1 MANNHHRNPITRQ
14 RYATIFGA
22 GVAGLT
28 AAHEL
33 VERGFRV
40 QVWEPVDDQRDP
52 RRGLDVGGLAR
63 TQWSRV
69 GWRDEQRDPSSMTQ
83 GLPIHH
89 FLQKLFVL
97 EPEWRAGDLW
107 MQEGESWV
115 RAVEEGQDGRV
126 YRRAKLEGATT
137 LEVLIK
143 GICELNALGQRER
156 VELTFESLGD
166 AVGAPV
172 SKDDIHYNPSAQL
185 FQARSGAVTF
195 VAPLREPLNP
205 PRERV
210 AVVYVWRSD
219 ARHVKAV
226 PDLWHLLAPWN
237 IKTDDI
243 YGLGRAGTAKGRATM
258 AEVMQELIENKH
270 LDHVYVEITIR
281 GQTEVSDKEA
291 LRRASIVSN
300 LLKEAYVVSEPA
312 WVKDSV
318 QLTLTFPQEDGA
330 PLRGPVTL
338 ELILLNE
345 TPGALPPRAEAMIGF
360 RARERWLPGEHGFR
374 FFPAFYHHV
383 FDTMKRTP
391 ILETEDSP
399 PPFMAQERAVKVV
412 PSAYRYVETG
422 RTAFDNLKPSNQHAL
437 AFSGHRPSVLTR
449 SRPESF
455 EELRD
460 YMRVFYGS
468 AEEGGFAANPRDVS
482 FFMLKV
488 LQYMTSC
495 DERRGEYEKMSWW
508 DFIEGN
514 SYEKNFADLLLK
526 WPKALVA
533 MDAKSSDARTNGTTT
548 VQITL
553 DLFRDGGYRDGILKG
568 PTNAAWLEHWRRY
581 LEAQG
586 VEFVQG
592 RLEGL
597 ELFAVDDPEHPDD
610 PNLRVVLPRV
620 TSFEPRYPLGADGQ
634 PQLLPGYFVLAL
646 PAHEVARIARDFKQR
661 LNDDPNLSAEER
673 LKYCPEDSDL
683 ARAARIDIAPLGHMP
698 TPIRGDG
705 QGEFRNYCGIQFYFA
720 EDVFWLEGQVYHPD
734 SAFGLTTV
742 SQARFWEDKMD
753 WEHGYRGVLSAI
765 IANWSGKASNGKPA
779 YELSPDELAKE
790 AWAQIKDSVRGRG
803 RQAPNVARSRT
814 PSFDEPPTPLYWH
827 LDDNI
832 TWDPKRPY
840 HPHDPDSGYRNAA
853 PFHIVPPGKWRDL
866 PGELDEKRGYQVLHG
881 VVLAGTYA
889 KTYTRIP
896 CMETANE
903 SARHAVNAILRD
915 ARLKSSRTY
924 CDIWNP
930 EDRELDDFGWMKELD
945 AKLVQRGRGH
955 VFELYGLEKL
965 IRFGLRGGPND
976 PFDPLESWRTISRVL
991 RNFSRAFWKR

>member
-1 MANNHHRNPITRQ
+1 MANNDYRNPITRQ

-69 GWRDEQRDPSSMTQ
+69 GWRDEQRDPAAMSQ

-97 EPEWRAGDLW
+97 EPQWRPGDLW
-107 MQEGESWV
+107 KLEAEGWLPPPEK
-115 RAVEEGQDGRV
+115 REEGVV
-126 YRRAKLEGATT
+126 YREAELRGATT

-143 GICELNALGQRER
+143 DICGLSSSEQRRR
-156 VELTFESLGD
+156 VEDTFQCLAK
-166 AVGAPV
+166 AVNAPIKKEDV
-172 SKDDIHYNPSAQL
+172 HYNPSAQL
-185 FQARSGAVTF
+185 FEAHSGALTF
-195 VAPLREPLNP
+195 LAPLREPLNP

-210 AVVYVWRSD
+210 AVVNVWRYGQTPER
-219 ARHVKAV
+219 AEPV
-226 PDLWHLLAPWN
+226 PGLWHLLAPWS
-237 IKTDDI
+237 IEPEDI
-243 YGLGRAGTAKGRATM
+243 YGLGREGAARGDAVM
-258 AEVMQELIENKH
+258 AEFLQELRENEH
-270 LDHVYVEITIR
+270 IDHVYVEITIR
-281 GQTEVSDKEA
+281 GQTEVDREEA
-291 LRRASIVSN
+291 RRRADLVKD
-300 LLKEAYVVSEPA
+300 LLKPA
-312 WVKDSV
+312 GTSLRVGKADWVKDTV
-318 QLTLTFPQEDGA
+318 QLVLEFADGS
-330 PLRGPVTL
+330 RGPVRL

-345 TPGALPPRAEAMIGF
+345 TPGALPPRAEAAISF

-374 FFPAFYHHV
+374 FFPAFYHHL

-391 ILETEDSP
+391 ILETEESP
-399 PPFMAQERAVKVV
+399 APFMAQERAVNVI

-422 RTAFDNLKPSNQHAL
+422 RSTFDHLQPSNLHAL

-449 SRPESF
+449 SRPQSF

-460 YMRVFYGS
+460 YLRVFYGS
-468 AEEGGFAANPRDVS
+468 PEEGGFNANPRDVS
-482 FFMLKV
+482 FFMLKL

-495 DERRGEYEKMSWW
+495 DERRREYEKQSWW
-508 DFIEGN
+508 DFIEGD

-592 RLEGL
+592 RIE
-597 ELFAVDDPEHPDD
+597 ELKLYKTDTGE
-610 PNLRVVLPRV
+610 RVVLPRV
-620 TSFEPRYPLGADGQ
+620 TCFEPRYPLGADDKQ
-634 PQLLPGYFVLAL
+634 PHLLPGYFVLAL
-646 PAHEVARIARDFKQR
+646 PAHEVARIARNFREALKTD
-661 LNDDPNLSAEER
+661 NTLSAEER
-673 LKYCPEDSDL
+673 LRYCPENSDL
-683 ARAARIDIAPLGHMP
+683 ARAARIDINPLQGVP
-698 TPIRGDG
+698 TPIRDDG
-705 QGEFRNYCGIQFYFA
+705 RGEFRNYAGIQFYFA

-765 IANWSGKASNGKPA
+765 IANWSGKARDGRPA
-779 YELSPDELAKE
+779 YQLTPQELAEE
-790 AWAQIKDSVRGRG
+790 AWWQISESVKGRTK
-803 RQAPNVARSRT
+803 QALNVTRSRT
-814 PSFDEPPTPLYWH
+814 PDFDEPPSPLYWH
-827 LDDNI
+827 IDDNI
-832 TWDPKRPY
+832 TWTRPL
-840 HPHDPDSGYRNAA
+840 DENDRGSGYQNAA
-853 PFHIVPPGKWRDL
+853 PFHIVPPGKWDDL
-866 PGELDEKRGYQVLHG
+866 PGELDDERGYQVLHG

-889 KTYTRIP
+889 KTFTRIP

-915 ARLKSSRTY
+915 AALRGSRTY

-930 EDRELDDFGWMKELD
+930 EDRELDDFSWMKELD
-945 AKLVQRGRGH
+945 AKLIQRGRSH
-955 VFELYGLEKL
+955 VFDLYGVEKL
-965 IRFGLRGGPND
+965 IRFGLRGGPDD
-976 PFDPLESWRTISRVL
+976 PFDPIESWRTISRVL
-991 RNFSRAFWKR
+991 RNFSRALWKR